1 MGHSRGR
8 FALGL
13 VLALGCNADPPAPS
27 TTATAEATTK
37 STAAPASSGS
47 ASANAS
53 AAPTSS
59 ASAQASAAGP
69 EASSTAA
76 ASEPGAEAS
85 ASPSASAVSSA
96 APTAKTVTAQPQAP
110 VAATGLKE
118 KLDALMAKAKKGVLP
133 AGEADKVIKV
143 GGAPLISILETGGE
157 PRAKLRY
164 QLQPNDKESL
174 TLTSDMTMKMSAAGA
189 GSQTMSLPQ
198 MSMTLDMKTAGAKE
212 SSGDMKL
219 NGSLA
224 AVSVGEAANPQEK
237 RNVDA
242 MRDALSSLKGL
253 GITYYVNDKGWS
265 RDIAITVPASASP
278 QAKAM
283 ADQLKQSF
291 ETLMAPLPDD
301 DIGEGGK
308 WVVVTRVAGA
318 ADAIQWTTYTL
329 KKRDGSRVEIA
340 ADSTQ
345 LAASGKMAG
354 PGMPPGTNIDTFQ
367 SGGKGGSSSDL
378 TKIFPDTGDVTTQ
391 SVAGISAG
399 DKSMTIET
407 TAKIKFTRK

>member
-1 MGHSRGR
+1 MATSRGR
-8 FALGL
+8 FALAL

-27 TTATAEATTK
+27 TTATAEGTTQGKAGTSATT
-37 STAAPASSGS
+37 G
-47 ASANAS
+47 
-53 AAPTSS
+53 S
-59 ASAQASAAGP
+59 ASAQASN
-69 EASSTAA
+69 
-76 ASEPGAEAS
+76 
-85 ASPSASAVSSA
+85 ASPSASALVSGAATETTSSA
-96 APTAKTVTAQPQAP
+96 VASESSANASASGSATAATSPSATAKTVTAQPQAP
-110 VAATGLKE
+110 VATTGLKE
-118 KLDALMAKAKKGVLP
+118 KLDALMGKAKKGVLP
-133 AGEADKVIKV
+133 PGEADKVIKV

-174 TLTSDMTMKMSAAGA
+174 TLASDMTMKMSAAGA

-198 MSMTLDMKTAGAKE
+198 MSMTLDMKTADAKE
-212 SSGDMKL
+212 SNGDMKL

-301 DIGEGGK
+301 EIGEGGK

-329 KKRDGSRVEIA
+329 KKRDGSKVEIA

-345 LAASGKMAG
+345 LAASSKMAG
-354 PGMPPGTNIDTFQ
+354 PGMPAGTSIDTFQ
-367 SGGKGGSSSDL
+367 SGGKGGSNSDL
-378 TKIFPDTGDVTTQ
+378 TKIFPETGDVTTL
-391 SVAGISAG
+391 SIAGISAG